1 MVTLTKL
8 QLIKD
13 SRLAIPLTFFIKTKN
28 DPYAIKYYF
37 SLLILKIL
45 L

>member
-1 MVTLTKL
+1 MTKL

-13 SRLAIPLTFFIKTKN
+13 SRLAITLTFFNKTN
-28 DPYAIKYYF
+28 IDPYAIKYYF